1 MQSQAIIVILHY
13 FKAKFDYRY
22 FILRFLR
29 IHTRK
34 SAHLNQNRPG
44 VFKKRVFGH
53 SGGGKLIHTLTFWE
67 RLIKFLWLSIV
78 KIDFII

>member
-44 VFKKRVFGH
+44 VFKKREFGH
-53 SGGGKLIHTLTFWE
+53 SGRGKLIHTLTFWG
-67 RLIKFLWLSIV
+67 RLIKFSPLTRL
-78 KIDFII
+78 KIEILL